1 MCEVRTGLMVRK
13 RRTCEHFIDAKWT
26 HWRLLHAAD
35 EYGGIR
41 GSDIRVEINVTQV
54 QQSSD

>member
-13 RRTCEHFIDAKWT
+13 RMTCEHFIDAKWT
-26 HWRLLHAAD
+26 HWRLSHAAD
-35 EYGGIR
+35 EYGG
-41 GSDIRVEINVTQV
+41 SDIRAEINVTQV